1 MGSMRN
7 TCPVQ
12 REVTMRA
19 SRLARRG
26 LAIITR
32 AGILVYLADVQD
44 ELHRWKFYDDKIS
57 CN

>member
-1 MGSMRN
+1 MRN